1 MGEMTWEEKEKKS
14 AFLYDL
20 IKDCKTAEEAVKV
33 FIENKLIDEKE
44 IMNVKGDCDGTIS

>member
-1 MGEMTWEEKEKKS
+1 MGEMTWEEKKS

-33 FIENKLIDEKE
+33 FIENKLIDEE
-44 IMNVKGDCDGTIS
+44 NV